1 MREIRDRSRLIAVGL
16 RVLRV
21 DLESVSASISCFTS
35 PLLTHSRQHLGC
47 GAGGLRLD
55 RSANEQRISV
65 NKRDKGK
72 LYEIYMKSRNL
83 WWAKRL
89 VLRVNLWSVCTLVGS
104 VTSSLCFAF
113 WGLCDFLNANH

>member
-1 MREIRDRSRLIAVGL
+1 MREIRDRSRLITVGL

-21 DLESVSASISCFTS
+21 DLESVSTSISCFTS
-35 PLLTHSRQHLGC
+35 PLQTHSRQHLGC
-47 GAGGLRLD
+47 GVEVLG
-55 RSANEQRISV
+55 SANEQRISV

-72 LYEIYMKSRNL
+72 LYEIYMKRRNL